1 MPFRAHEGTGTT
13 SVATSA
19 ATVKAEPASAV
30 AVRRFGTDVRV
41 ERRHGSEIMNH
52 TIPKNHTFHI
62 IHMNPVGNI
71 FHSMKPLAGKPLLN
85 LLCDIHHTC
94 W

>member
-1 MPFRAHEGTGTT
+1 MPLSAHEGTGTT

-52 TIPKNHTFHI
+52 TIPKNHRFHI
-62 IHMNPVGNI
+62 IHANPTEHI
-71 FHSMKPLAGKPLLN
+71 IHPTKALQAKPLVSSPY
-85 LLCDIHHTC
+85 DIRHIR
-94 W
+94 

>member
-1 MPFRAHEGTGTT
+1 MPFSAHEGTGTT

-52 TIPKNHTFHI
+52 TIPKNHMFHI
-62 IHMNPVGNI
+62 VHFYPTGDI
-71 FHSMKPLAGKPLLN
+71 FHPMKPSARKSLLKRS
-85 LLCDIHHTC
+85 CDFHHTR
-94 W
+94 

>member
-1 MPFRAHEGTGTT
+1 MPFSAHEGTGTT

-62 IHMNPVGNI
+62 NPTGHI
-71 FHSMKPLAGKPLLN
+71 FHPMKPSARKSLLKH
-85 LLCDIHHTC
+85 LCDFRHTR
-94 W
+94 